1 MFVSGSPQ
9 WLRYTHIG
17 QTLGAS
23 GLDTHTYWPNSGS
36 QWLRHTH
43 TLAQLGA
50 SGLDTHTHTHTLA
63 QLGARPGRSYVLQ
76 SHQFFF
82 SNIHL
87 GVTGNLSPVRENPE
101 SAACWSEGGAE
112 VQEVRGSS
120 GSSGDVS
127 KSERYVLRE
136 VLD

>member
-1 MFVSGSPQ
+1 MVRL
-9 WLRYTHIG
+9 W
-17 QTLGAS
+17 
-23 GLDTHTYWPNSGS
+23 
-36 QWLRHTH
+36 
-43 TLAQLGA
+43 
-50 SGLDTHTHTHTLA
+50 THTHTYTHTL
-63 QLGARPGRSYVLQ
+63 
-76 SHQFFF
+76 SHNF
-82 SNIHL
+82 
-87 GVTGNLSPVRENPE
+87 VVLSPVRENPE